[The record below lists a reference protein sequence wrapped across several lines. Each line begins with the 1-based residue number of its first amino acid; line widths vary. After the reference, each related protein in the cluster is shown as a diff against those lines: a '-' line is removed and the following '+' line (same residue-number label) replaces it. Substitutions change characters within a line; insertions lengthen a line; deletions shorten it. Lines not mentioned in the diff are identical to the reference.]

1 MYGLQIDRHAHIM
14 RTEVRVHYDLNA
26 ARRPVN
32 LSLNEDLVRKLRK
45 VTDNLSAQVE
55 RLLSAYLAEEEAKRL
70 DAEAR
75 LARAVEGWNAFGERV
90 GSFADEHS
98 TL

>member
-1 MYGLQIDRHAHIM
+1 MIY
-14 RTEVRVHYDLNA
+14 ELNA

-32 LSLNEDLVRKLRK
+32 LSLNEDLVRKLRL

-55 RLLSAYLAEEEAKRL
+55 RLLAAYLAEEIAKRL
-70 DAEAR
+70 DADAK
-75 LARAVEGWNAFGERV
+75 LSQAVSGWNTFGDRV